1 MKQHYGDESEEGE
14 DSGVKGYMDLIT
26 FLDKV
31 RESTLCTA
39 AQRGQRVHRLHHL
52 PGQGE
57 RVRCV
62 QQRSGDKGYM
72 NLITFLD
79 KVREYVVCSSGVKRY
94 MDLITFQDK
103 ERVRCVRRRCEHVF
117 V

>member
-52 PGQGE
+52 PGQGK
-57 RVRCV
+57 RVHCV
-62 QQRSGDKGYM
+62 QQKG
-72 NLITFLD
+72 
-79 KVREYVVCSSGVKRY
+79 Y

-103 ERVRCVRRRCEHVF
+103 VREYVVYGGAASMFLFNVR
-117 V
+117 